1 VLVFSTETC
10 TVLDASVSARV
21 KRPHIMASKSRFRP
35 KQEPRTR
42 TSKKVLCVRPKRW
55 AILAARVVVRVVVVL
70 EYVSG

>member
-1 VLVFSTETC
+1 
-10 TVLDASVSARV
+10 
-21 KRPHIMASKSRFRP
+21 MASKSRFRP